1 MLWSS
6 VLQQIRP
13 LVDAP
18 ATTGSGDDSGS
29 GGDSDPGRDL
39 IFKLCDRLNY
49 TDDWTCMQP
58 NSGRP
63 PPQWGATFVSAD
75 VLLTRNELL
84 TLMRTKLLMRATWA
98 NIVRLATKIT
108 WECFGSIILDCHAV
122 PGKRKVVGIS
132 KLTPGRRDFVSISG
146 SENNTALGAEVIMF
160 VRISG
165 CYAARVNIP
174 VHLRLPVTN
183 YDSTT
188 MALVR
193 WLAPHP
199 QAFLRDSKRRPVCP
213 PPFGT
218 NHALWTYAKGRR
230 RGYFR
235 DNLFRRQL
243 LLFPGHDNESR
254 RAHAETV
261 SHAMYDFVNIECI
274 DQYMNCTPID
284 NDVSTILQ
292 TITLPFE

>member
-6 VLQQIRP
+6 VIKKITP
-13 LVDAP
+13 LVDVPVSSA
-18 ATTGSGDDSGS
+18 
-29 GGDSDPGRDL
+29 GDSDPGGDL
-39 IFKLCDRLNY
+39 IFKLCDRLDY
-49 TDDWTCMQP
+49 TDDWTCIIEP
-58 NSGRP
+58 DLARP

-84 TLMRTKLLMRATWA
+84 TLMRSKLNMHPTWA

-108 WECFGSIILDCHAV
+108 WECFGSIILDCPTA

-132 KLTPGRRDFVSISG
+132 KLTPGRRDFVSLKG
-146 SENNTALGAEVIMF
+146 DENNTALAAEVIMF

-165 CYAARVNIP
+165 CRSARVKIP
-174 VHLRLPVTN
+174 AYLRLPYSN
-183 YDSTT
+183 YDSAT

-213 PPFGT
+213 PPFGI
-218 NHALWTYAKGRR
+218 NHALWTYAKRR
-230 RGYFR
+230 RRRPYFT
-235 DNLFRRQL
+235 DNLFARQL
-243 LLFPGHDNESR
+243 QLHLFRGHDMESR
-254 RAHAETV
+254 RAHAESM
-261 SHAMYDFVNIECI
+261 SHARYDFINIECI

-284 NDVSTILQ
+284 NDTSKILQ